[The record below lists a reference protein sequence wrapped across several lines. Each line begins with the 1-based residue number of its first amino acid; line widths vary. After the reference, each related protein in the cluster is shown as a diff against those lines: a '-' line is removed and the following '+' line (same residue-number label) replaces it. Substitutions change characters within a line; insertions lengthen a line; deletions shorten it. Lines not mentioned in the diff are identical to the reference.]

1 MPKLDLS
8 RALRIKGAAGEVAQ
22 LKGPGFSWQTRLAWS
37 PARLFEKGE
46 VGAWFD
52 PTEISTLFQDSA
64 GVSGVSAAGQVAGL
78 ALDKSKR
85 LVLGPELVTNGDFSN
100 GSTGWTAASSAVLS
114 ASDGSL
120 VVTNGGTAF
129 GYAWQ
134 AVSTVVGRTYT
145 VTFSVT
151 GGTSTGNL
159 FIGTTIGGFENYN
172 SPNRSVGV
180 YVVRFVATAA
190 TTYLRVG
197 LSSNTVSAT
206 CNFDNI
212 SVRELPGFHATAAGT
227 KLPTYGIVPKGG
239 RRNDL
244 TNTGLQGAVVG
255 TPGTAPTGWQI
266 GFATGSISAVAAD
279 AALGGNSVTVSA
291 TAARQFLQQNFNAAA
306 NTIWT
311 LSADVVLS
319 QTTQVDTCI
328 VFAAAPVGA
337 TQTFFLNG
345 VQVSKLTQIPAGAH
359 KVAVQLIVGAN
370 AGAGIQARV
379 GIGCSGLATGSVKVM
394 NPQREA
400 GAVATAYQLA
410 VSQFDVR
417 EAGVQSLAYLY
428 DDLVDDA
435 LTWVAP
441 AGVYTIAYV
450 DTSAAVT
457 ILSGQALSGATDVLL
472 PRQLGGYVAVNR
484 SLTALEADALTAC
497 LAAKMGG

>member
-8 RALRIKGAAGEVAQ
+8 RALRIKGAAGEIAQ
-22 LKGPGFSWQTRLAWS
+22 LKGPGFAWQTRLAWT
-37 PARLFEKGE
+37 PARLFEKAE

-52 PTEISTLFQDSA
+52 PTDISTLFQDA
-64 GVSGVSAAGQVAGL
+64 SGTPAVSAAGQSVGR
-78 ALDKSKR
+78 ALD
-85 LVLGPELVTNGDFSN
+85 
-100 GSTGWTAASSAVLS
+100 AS
-114 ASDGSL
+114 
-120 VVTNGGTAF
+120 
-129 GYAWQ
+129 
-134 AVSTVVGRTYT
+134 GR
-145 VTFSVT
+145 
-151 GGTSTGNL
+151 
-159 FIGTTIGGFENYN
+159 
-172 SPNRSVGV
+172 
-180 YVVRFVATAA
+180 
-190 TTYLRVG
+190 G
-197 LSSNTVSAT
+197 L
-206 CNFDNI
+206 
-212 SVRELPGFHATAAGT
+212 HATAAGT
-227 KLPTYGIVPKGG
+227 KRPTYGVVPKGG
-239 RRNDL
+239 RRNEL

-291 TAARQFLQQNFNAAA
+291 TGARQFLQQNFNAAA

-319 QTTQVDTCI
+319 QTTQMDTCI
-328 VFAAAPVGA
+328 VFASTPVGA

-345 VQVSKLTQIPAGAH
+345 AQVSNLTQIPAGAH
-359 KVAVQLIVGAN
+359 KVAVRLVVGAT
-370 AGAGIQARV
+370 AGTGIQARV

-400 GAVATAYQLA
+400 GAIATAYQLA

-441 AGVYTIAYV
+441 TGVYTIAYV

-484 SLTALEADALTAC
+484 ALTALEVGALTAY